1 MPRKSFDRALQ
12 RLQGEVLDLGE
23 TVEQVIVQA
32 VEALTHQDQ
41 EASDRLI
48 AGDRAINE
56 RRFAIEVDALK
67 LIATQQPL
75 ATDLRSIF
83 TMVEIAG
90 ELERI
95 ADYAKGIAKVNL
107 MIVDEPLLEPCARFP
122 AVAAKVR
129 DMLHDSLQAF
139 ANKDATLALAM
150 PEREH
155 EVDRLHNQVHS
166 ELVALI
172 ATDYATSD
180 RATRLFWV
188 VHNLERAADRVLNIC
203 ERVIY
208 NITGEIVEMDVE
220 EGETVGLEGL
230 S

>member
-1 MPRKSFDRALQ
+1 
-12 RLQGEVLDLGE
+12 
-23 TVEQVIVQA
+23 
-32 VEALTHQDQ
+32 
-41 EASDRLI
+41 
-48 AGDRAINE
+48 
-56 RRFAIEVDALK
+56 
-67 LIATQQPL
+67 
-75 ATDLRSIF
+75 
-83 TMVEIAG
+83 
-90 ELERI
+90 
-95 ADYAKGIAKVNL
+95 
-107 MIVDEPLLEPCARFP
+107 
-122 AVAAKVR
+122 VAAKVR